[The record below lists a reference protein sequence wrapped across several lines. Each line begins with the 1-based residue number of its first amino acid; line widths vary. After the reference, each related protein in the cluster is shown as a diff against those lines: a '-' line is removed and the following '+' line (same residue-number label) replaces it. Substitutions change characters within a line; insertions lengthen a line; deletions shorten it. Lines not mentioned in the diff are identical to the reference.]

1 MEITFSRNVNY
12 SLDLSKAAI
21 RRELADHL
29 DIEVRTLTR
38 LVDKQE
44 LFDEHG
50 DSLIQWME
58 TKADAWEVTSEDD
71 IEIEQI
77 LS

>member
-1 MEITFSRNVNY
+1 MEITFSRNINY

-21 RRELADHL
+21 RRELADRL
-29 DIEVRTLTR
+29 DIDLRTLTR
-38 LVDKQE
+38 LVDKDE

-50 DSLIQWME
+50 DDLIQWME
-58 TKADAWEVTSEDD
+58 TKSDAWEITSEDD